1 MEFELSTEDRMA
13 IDSLRRHVEA
23 EVLPKIRPVWDQA
36 FPPEL
41 AHELMAGLVDYGIGA
56 GWLPEA
62 DGGLGLS
69 YLTSGLLYGELARLA
84 PDVAG
89 LAYVSEGA
97 SMKLSRHGTA
107 EQKARYLPGMSEG
120 RVIGCGAVTEPGA
133 GSNVRQLRTRALR
146 DGSGWRL
153 SGEKTF
159 ISNATVFDIATVLA
173 RTGEKEFTIF
183 ILDRAE
189 HRFET
194 REIAKLGLNG
204 WSFGS
209 ISFDDLRID
218 DAFRL
223 GDPGNGLR
231 EALSGFER
239 ARAWVAVIASGI
251 ARAALDDA
259 VGYSVERD
267 QFGVPIASHQLV
279 QGILADMACETEA
292 ATLLT
297 LKALASLDRGGRAD
311 LPTSM
316 AKILRGRGSG
326 TGGFKGDPGPRRLR
340 RDPRVSGGAPPAQR
354 PDADDPRRHHPDQ
367 PAYRRARAYRHRRL
381 PRRQPVRRTGTDRCG
396 MSGPLAGLKAV
407 EMAGIGPAPMC
418 GMLLADLGAEI
429 VRIDAPGEADVGI
442 KRPPETNFLLRGRPT
457 IRVDLKDPAGRDRA
471 LALIEKADCLIEGF
485 RPGVMERLGLGPDPC
500 LARNPRL
507 VYGRV
512 TGWGQSGPMAPWAG
526 HDLNYIGLTGALEA
540 LGRADAPPPA
550 PLNLLGDFG
559 GGALFLALGL
569 LAGVLDARRTGRGQ
583 VIDAAIVD
591 GVAAMMTSLN
601 GLRAGGVFSTERQAS
616 ILDSGAYFYD
626 VYACADGHHLAV
638 GAIEPR
644 FFRDFLARLGLGPDD
659 LPPQEDRSR
668 WAEGRAR
675 LRAIFATRRARPLG
689 RPLRGVGRLRDPG
702 ALVRILREP
711 PHARPRHLRGGRR
724 LPGGRAG
731 AALQP
736 NAPATAR

>member
-23 EVLPKIRPVWDQA
+23 EVLPKIRPVWDKA

-97 SMKLSRHGTA
+97 SMKLSRHGTP

-133 GSNVRQLRTRALR
+133 GSNVRQLRTRAVR
-146 DGSGWRL
+146 DGTGWRL

-209 ISFDDLRID
+209 ISFDDLGID

-223 GDPGNGLR
+223 GDPGDGLR

-292 ATLLT
+292 AMLLT

-316 AKILRGRGSG
+316 AKIYASEAAV
-326 TGGFKGDPGPRRLR
+326 
-340 RDPRVSGGAPPAQR
+340 RVASKAIQVHGACGVTR
-354 PDADDPRRHHPDQ
+354 EF
-367 PAYRRARAYRHRRL
+367 
-381 PRRQPVRRTGTDRCG
+381 PV
-396 MSGPLAGLKAV
+396 
-407 EMAGIGPAPMC
+407 E
-418 GMLLADLGAEI
+418 
-429 VRIDAPGEADVGI
+429 
-442 KRPPETNFLLRGRPT
+442 
-457 IRVDLKDPAGRDRA
+457 
-471 LALIEKADCLIEGF
+471 
-485 RPGVMERLGLGPDPC
+485 
-500 LARNPRL
+500 
-507 VYGRV
+507 
-512 TGWGQSGPMAPWAG
+512 
-526 HDLNYIGLTGALEA
+526 
-540 LGRADAPPPA
+540 
-550 PLNLLGDFG
+550 
-559 GGALFLALGL
+559 
-569 LAGVLDARRTGRGQ
+569 
-583 VIDAAIVD
+583 
-591 GVAAMMTSLN
+591 
-601 GLRAGGVFSTERQAS
+601 
-616 ILDSGAYFYD
+616 
-626 VYACADGHHLAV
+626 
-638 GAIEPR
+638 
-644 FFRDFLARLGLGPDD
+644 
-659 LPPQEDRSR
+659 
-668 WAEGRAR
+668 
-675 LRAIFATRRARPLG
+675 
-689 RPLRGVGRLRDPG
+689 
-702 ALVRILREP
+702 
-711 PHARPRHLRGGRR
+711 RHLRNARMLTIPDGTTQINQLIVGRE
-724 LPGGRAG
+724 LTGIAAFLG
-731 AALQP
+731 ASRPA
-736 NAPATAR
+736 APTRTAAE

>member
-23 EVLPKIRPVWDQA
+23 EVLPKTRPVWDQA
-36 FPPEL
+36 FSPEL
-41 AHELMAGLVDYGIGA
+41 AHELMAGLVAYGIGA

-69 YLTSGLLYGELARLA
+69 YMTSGLLYGELARLA

-107 EQKARYLPGMSEG
+107 EQKARYLAGMAEG
-120 RVIGCGAVTEPGA
+120 RLIGCGAVTEPGT
-133 GSNVRQLRTRALR
+133 GSNVRQLRTRAVR

-189 HRFET
+189 HRFES

-223 GDPGNGLR
+223 GEPGSGLR

-259 VGYSVERD
+259 IGYSVERD

-279 QGILADMACETEA
+279 QGLLADMACETEA

-297 LKALASLDRGGRAD
+297 LKALASLDNGGRAD

-316 AKILRGRGSG
+316 AKIYASEAAV
-326 TGGFKGDPGPRRLR
+326 
-340 RDPRVSGGAPPAQR
+340 RVASKAIQVHGACGVTR
-354 PDADDPRRHHPDQ
+354 EF
-367 PAYRRARAYRHRRL
+367 
-381 PRRQPVRRTGTDRCG
+381 PV
-396 MSGPLAGLKAV
+396 
-407 EMAGIGPAPMC
+407 E
-418 GMLLADLGAEI
+418 
-429 VRIDAPGEADVGI
+429 
-442 KRPPETNFLLRGRPT
+442 
-457 IRVDLKDPAGRDRA
+457 
-471 LALIEKADCLIEGF
+471 
-485 RPGVMERLGLGPDPC
+485 
-500 LARNPRL
+500 
-507 VYGRV
+507 
-512 TGWGQSGPMAPWAG
+512 
-526 HDLNYIGLTGALEA
+526 
-540 LGRADAPPPA
+540 
-550 PLNLLGDFG
+550 
-559 GGALFLALGL
+559 
-569 LAGVLDARRTGRGQ
+569 
-583 VIDAAIVD
+583 
-591 GVAAMMTSLN
+591 
-601 GLRAGGVFSTERQAS
+601 
-616 ILDSGAYFYD
+616 
-626 VYACADGHHLAV
+626 
-638 GAIEPR
+638 
-644 FFRDFLARLGLGPDD
+644 
-659 LPPQEDRSR
+659 
-668 WAEGRAR
+668 
-675 LRAIFATRRARPLG
+675 
-689 RPLRGVGRLRDPG
+689 
-702 ALVRILREP
+702 
-711 PHARPRHLRGGRR
+711 RHLRNARMLTIPDGTTQINQLIVGRE
-724 LPGGRAG
+724 LTGIPAFLG
-731 AALQP
+731 ANRP
-736 NAPATAR
+736 SAPARTAAE